1 MARVRL
7 QNLAKRFGP
16 TEVIRNVDLDIADGE
31 FVVFVGPSG
40 CGKSTLLRLIAG
52 LEQATSGAIYI
63 GDDDVTALPPAK
75 RGVSMVFQSYALY
88 PHMDA
93 YRNIAFGLRLPDAS
107 AEGVDQRVRRV
118 AEKLQI
124 SNLLHRRPRELS
136 GGQRQRVAIAR
147 AIVREPRV
155 FLFDEPL
162 SNLDAALRAQTRLEI
177 ARLHDEL
184 SSTMIY
190 VTHDQQE
197 AMTLADRIALLNK
210 GRIEQVG
217 SPTDLYRQ
225 PATRFVAGFLGSPAM
240 NFLPANVSGGE
251 ALLSTGERLSINTQH
266 SGPAD
271 IGVRPEALSQAH
283 QGGPGTV
290 QARVLH
296 VEDLGDSRL
305 LHASLSDGTVM
316 AVRYFGETATPSKGE
331 RTAFRL
337 DPNHLYLFGQD
348 GRRIQ

>member
-1 MARVRL
+1 VARVRL
-7 QNLAKRFGP
+7 QKLAKQFGQ
-16 TEVIRNVDLDIADGE
+16 TEVIRDINLDIGDGE

-52 LEQATSGAIYI
+52 LEEATSGTIHI
-63 GDDDVTALPPAK
+63 GDDDVTKLPPAK

-93 YRNIAFGLRLPDAS
+93 YWNIAFGLKLPDART
-107 AEGVDQRVRRV
+107 ENVDQRVRRV

-124 SNLLHRRPRELS
+124 GNLLDRKPRELS

-210 GRIEQVG
+210 GRVEQVG
-217 SPTDLYRQ
+217 PPSELYRK
-225 PATRFVAGFLGSPAM
+225 PATRFVATFLGSPAM
-240 NFLPANVSGGE
+240 NILPAQVSEGQ
-251 ALLSTGERLSINTQH
+251 ALLSTGERIAINAQYA
-266 SGPAD
+266 GPAD
-271 IGVRPEALSQAH
+271 IGIRPEAMTQAG
-283 QGGPGTV
+283 QGEPGTV
-290 QARVLH
+290 QAHVLH

-305 LHASLSDGTVM
+305 LHAALSDGTVVT
-316 AVRYFGETATPSKGE
+316 ARYFGATATPSKGE
-331 RTAFRL
+331 QIAFWL
-337 DPNHLYLFGQD
+337 EPKDLHLFCQD
-348 GRRIQ
+348 GRRI

>member
-1 MARVRL
+1 MAGVRL
-7 QNLAKRFGP
+7 QNLVKQFGA
-16 TEVIRNVDLDIADGE
+16 TEVIRDVTLDIADGE

-52 LEQATSGAIYI
+52 LEQATAGTIHI
-63 GDDDVTALPPAK
+63 GEDDVTGRPPAQ

-93 YRNIAFGLRLPDAS
+93 YRNISFGLKLPNAS
-107 AEGVDQRVRRV
+107 TETVDQRVRRV

-124 SNLLHRRPRELS
+124 GNLLDRKPRELS

-217 SPTDLYRQ
+217 SPTELYRQ
-225 PATRFVAGFLGSPAM
+225 PATRFVAEFLGSPAM
-240 NFLPANVSGGE
+240 NILPAEVSGGA
-251 ALLSTGERLSINTQH
+251 ALLSTGERITVNASH

-271 IGVRPEALSQAH
+271 IGIRPEALLQARE
-283 QGGPGTV
+283 GEAGTLR
-290 QARVLH
+290 ARVLH

-305 LHASLSDGTVM
+305 LHAALSDGAVM
-316 AVRYFGETATPSKGE
+316 AARYFGGTATPSNGE
-331 RTAFRL
+331 QTAFRVEPQ
-337 DPNHLYLFGQD
+337 DVHLFGKD
-348 GRRIQ
+348 GRRI